1 MGIQLAPET
10 IFHNSHVLQCRS
22 LLSDSFEMMPC
33 TERYVLHH
41 CCAAA
46 GPEGTLRL
54 VLLGEIMAAADFE
67 EDNLYIEY
75 LIQYDPELWDLQT
88 AWSQVEPGLL
98 RVRRAADGWVL
109 SRSRVGDAR
118 RGRGLLCLVAG
129 VSGSPAG

>member
-1 MGIQLAPET
+1 MAP
-10 IFHNSHVLQCRS
+10 
-22 LLSDSFEMMPC
+22 
-33 TERYVLHH
+33 YH

-75 LIQYDPELWDLQT
+75 LIQYDPELWELQT

-98 RVRRAADGWVL
+98 RVRRRAGAWRPKL
-109 SRSRVGDAR
+109 AR
-118 RGRGLLCLVAG
+118 GG
-129 VSGSPAG
+129 